1 MTEVLLVERQGA
13 VATLTMNRPES
24 LNSLNT
30 DLKVALRDALI
41 DVARDSNVAAV
52 VLTGAGRGFCVGQD
66 LAEHLANLES
76 GDTAPLKTVA
86 EHYNPIAEAIVAMP
100 KPVIAAVNGVAA
112 GAGAAFAFAS
122 DFRIVS
128 ETAQFVL
135 SFANAGLGLDSGASW
150 TLPRLIGR
158 AKTMELAMLAEPI
171 SARVAQEFGLA
182 TQVVA
187 IGEVVT
193 VAQKLADRFANG
205 PAAAYAAIKDAINYA
220 ETHTFAESL
229 EHEGV
234 WQGTVGETEDHKI
247 AVSAFV
253 KKEKPV
259 FVGHPFE
266 RKWM

>member
-1 MTEVLLVERQGA
+1 MTEVLLVERDGA
-13 VATLTMNRPES
+13 VATVTMNRPDS

-30 DLKVALRDALI
+30 ELKVALRDALLELA
-41 DVARDSNVAAV
+41 DDTSVSAV

-66 LAEHLANLES
+66 LAEHLATLEA
-76 GDTAPLKTVA
+76 GGEAPLRTVE
-86 EHYNPIAEAIVAMP
+86 EHYNPIAEAIATMP

-112 GAGAAFAFAS
+112 GAGAAFAFAC

-158 AKTMELAMLAEPI
+158 SRAMELAMLAEPI
-171 SARVAQEFGLA
+171 SAKVANDFGLA
-182 TQVVA
+182 SQIVA
-187 IGEVVT
+187 IGEVVS
-193 VAQKLADRFANG
+193 VAKKMADRFASG
-205 PAAAYAAIKDAINYA
+205 PPAAYAAIKDAMNYA
-220 ETHTFAESL
+220 STHSLTEAL

-234 WQGTVGETEDHKI
+234 WQAKVGRTEDHKI

-259 FVGHPFE
+259 FVGHPKE